1 MTAPV
6 IGFAGLTHLGLNM
19 AAASAARGFEVVGYQ
34 DDPVVVDAINA
45 GRLPIAEP
53 GLDGMIAEN
62 RERLI
67 FTSDDTKLAD
77 CGIVYISV
85 DVPTDDDGQSDL
97 APITDIIATTE
108 RAMRDDA
115 LLVVLCQVPPGF
127 TRTLSRDP
135 ARLYYQVETL
145 IFGRAVERAMHPERF
160 IVGCA
165 KPDGAIDSRLET
177 YLGAFG
183 CPILP
188 MQYESAE
195 LAKISI
201 NMCLVASVGV
211 ANTMAEV
218 CEHVGADWSEI
229 IPALRLDARIG
240 PKSYIAPGLGLA
252 GGNLERDLA
261 TVIGLAD
268 RHATDA
274 GIVHAW
280 LANSRHRKDWCFRVL
295 QDEVLA
301 ANAGAA
307 IGLLGLAY
315 KEDTHS
321 TKNAPSLMLLS
332 HLEASQVTAHDP
344 KVRAADIDPD
354 LGAAD
359 APLDACDGADAV
371 VIITPWPAYRG
382 LIPVEIAG
390 RMRGRTLIDPFG
402 LLPSAAVT
410 AAGLDH
416 FVLGRGPQRAET
428 ANAKEVNHA

>member
-19 AAASAARGFEVVGYQ
+19 AAASAARGFRVVGYHA
-34 DDPVVVDAINA
+34 DPAVVDAINA
-45 GRLPIAEP
+45 AHLPIAEP
-53 GLDGMIAEN
+53 DLDDMIARN
-62 RERLI
+62 RERLT
-67 FTSDDTKLAD
+67 FTSDDTALAGCD
-77 CGIVYISV
+77 IVYISV

-97 APITDIIATTE
+97 TPITDIITTTE
-108 RAMRDDA
+108 RAISDDA

-165 KPDGAIDSRLET
+165 KPDEAIDPRLEN

-183 CPILP
+183 CPVLP
-188 MQYESAE
+188 MRYESAE

-211 ANTMAEV
+211 ANTMAEI

-268 RHATDA
+268 QHATDA

-280 LANSRHRKDWCFRVL
+280 LANSRHRKDWCYRTLKQAVL
-295 QDEVLA
+295 DTKPDA
-301 ANAGAA
+301 AV
-307 IGLLGLAY
+307 GLLGLAY
-315 KEDTHS
+315 KENTHS
-321 TKNAPSLMLLS
+321 TKNAASLALLS
-332 HLEASQVTAHDP
+332 HLDTRRVTAHDP
-344 KVRAADIDPD
+344 QVRAAEVLPG
-354 LGAAD
+354 LHQSET
-359 APLDACDGADAV
+359 PLDACDGADAV
-371 VIITPWPAYRG
+371 VIITPWPLYR
-382 LIPVEIAG
+382 EIAPAELAR
-390 RMRGRTLIDPFG
+390 RMRGRTLIDPYG
-402 LLPSAAVT
+402 LLSETAVT

-416 FVLGRGPQRAET
+416 FILGRAPKRAAAT
-428 ANAKEVNHA
+428 AEARHA